1 MYLLTYLLTCSL
13 IQCSYIVF
21 KKILYDSVESP
32 VLWLGCTGA
41 LEQSWPSA
49 FAVKL
54 LLSYVTYLW
63 SNKTVGLP
71 GLLLLCRR
79 ELSSTTLHFTL
90 LHLYQPWLH
99 FHSQKLDVYNNEKL
113 HHCDHWRLSSLHW
126 RRNCFADRTTTHT
139 SGNSSI
145 DTSLVRDIYCGPEV
159 LFETCVTMKFVDD
172 DDDDNMIINVMLCAS
187 EKDYTDAM
195 SDDET
200 LSGLGSVSEELEGV
214 SSSTI
219 S

>member
-1 MYLLTYLLTCSL
+1 MH
-13 IQCSYIVF
+13 
-21 KKILYDSVESP
+21 
-32 VLWLGCTGA
+32 A
-41 LEQSWPSA
+41 
-49 FAVKL
+49 
-54 LLSYVTYLW
+54 
-63 SNKTVGLP
+63 
-71 GLLLLCRR
+71 
-79 ELSSTTLHFTL
+79 
-90 LHLYQPWLH
+90 
-99 FHSQKLDVYNNEKL
+99 
-113 HHCDHWRLSSLHW
+113 
-126 RRNCFADRTTTHT
+126 

-172 DDDDNMIINVMLCAS
+172 DDNDNMIINVMLCAS